1 YNDVWGNANGDYV
14 GLSAGSHSVSANP
27 LFEDAAR
34 EDLHLQ
40 ESSPCI
46 DIGDVTVLEEDID
59 GHPRTMGD
67 APDIGADEFLQSW
80 VELEPD
86 RASSGYPN
94 DTVLYTHTLT
104 NTGSRS
110 DTFAFTAQSSQGWD
124 VTFPDAVELGAGF
137 TATVEVQVEI
147 PAGTLSGTVDTTVVT
162 ATSGLNDAI
171 FDTAVDITTV
181 GLVRDVL
188 LEPDRIG
195 IVASAPP
202 GTVAVVYTHTLTN
215 VGNYTD
221 TFNLTW
227 MSDQSLTVTLVPPV
241 VTLGGGAGTTVYV
254 TVTVP
259 SIPTDIVLVDTT
271 VITAASQSVIT
282 VTGLVTDTTYV
293 NLQLGL
299 ELAPD
304 KEGSD
309 VPGNTVYYTHIL
321 TNNGNYTDTFTFEAQ
336 SSQGWNVAF
345 PASVELGSGLT
356 TTVQVGVQIPGGTL
370 SNTVDTTVVTATS
383 QFSTAVS
390 ASVVDTTIVEQAPGV
405 SLERE
410 WPDAEGWCVQSPP
423 STTVDYSFSLSN
435 EGNFTD
441 TFDITAQSSNGW
453 DVTVVPISAMLAPDA
468 STVIWVQV
476 QVPSTTAKFLDTVTV
491 TATSRADSTVSDSAY
506 YMTRV
511 NWDVSVE
518 LEPDNSGAVFL
529 EDSILYT
536 HTLTNT
542 GAETNTIGLT
552 GESSQEWNVTVSPNT
567 VELGPGEAVMVE
579 VTVAVPL
586 SVISVT
592 DTTVITASTT
602 QWCPACDTAVDTT
615 TVARPHV
622 TLEPDYSQSAA
633 PGTVVTYTHILSNS
647 GAISDTYTI
656 TYTSSLG
663 WATSVTPTVVYTL
676 PPGSE
681 VPVTGTVSVPA
692 GVLSGAIDTLVITAT
707 SQFTTTIFDTAT
719 DETTVPYAPGAVIAP
734 NRSGQADP
742 GGTITYTHVLTNTGN
757 YTETFDLTTHS
768 EFGYAEVSPATVVG
782 LGPGMAYTGV
792 QVVVRIP
799 AHAAA
804 GETEQT
810 QVIATF
816 AGQQKVAVDSTTVNS
831 INGTRYVAPNGTDEN
846 NNCTDLK
853 YNPCATVQ
861 HAVDYA
867 VTGDEVRVAQG
878 VYTDVHTT
886 GGYTQVVYLEKSLTL
901 RGGYIITDW
910 DSSDPVACSTVLDA
924 GGQGRVVYVAG
935 DVAPTIEGFHL

>member
-1 YNDVWGNANGDYV
+1 
-14 GLSAGSHSVSANP
+14 
-27 LFEDAAR
+27 
-34 EDLHLQ
+34 
-40 ESSPCI
+40 
-46 DIGDVTVLEEDID
+46 
-59 GHPRTMGD
+59 
-67 APDIGADEFLQSW
+67 
-80 VELEPD
+80 
-86 RASSGYPN
+86 
-94 DTVLYTHTLT
+94 
-104 NTGSRS
+104 
-110 DTFAFTAQSSQGWD
+110 
-124 VTFPDAVELGAGF
+124 
-137 TATVEVQVEI
+137 
-147 PAGTLSGTVDTTVVT
+147 
-162 ATSGLNDAI
+162 
-171 FDTAVDITTV
+171 
-181 GLVRDVL
+181 
-188 LEPDRIG
+188 
-195 IVASAPP
+195 
-202 GTVAVVYTHTLTN
+202 
-215 VGNYTD
+215 
-221 TFNLTW
+221 
-227 MSDQSLTVTLVPPV
+227 
-241 VTLGGGAGTTVYV
+241 
-254 TVTVP
+254 
-259 SIPTDIVLVDTT
+259 
-271 VITAASQSVIT
+271 
-282 VTGLVTDTTYV
+282 
-293 NLQLGL
+293 
-299 ELAPD
+299 
-304 KEGSD
+304 
-309 VPGNTVYYTHIL
+309 
-321 TNNGNYTDTFTFEAQ
+321 
-336 SSQGWNVAF
+336 
-345 PASVELGSGLT
+345 
-356 TTVQVGVQIPGGTL
+356 
-370 SNTVDTTVVTATS
+370 
-383 QFSTAVS
+383 
-390 ASVVDTTIVEQAPGV
+390 
-405 SLERE
+405 
-410 WPDAEGWCVQSPP
+410 
-423 STTVDYSFSLSN
+423 
-435 EGNFTD
+435 
-441 TFDITAQSSNGW
+441 
-453 DVTVVPISAMLAPDA
+453 
-468 STVIWVQV
+468 
-476 QVPSTTAKFLDTVTV
+476 
-491 TATSRADSTVSDSAY
+491 
-506 YMTRV
+506 
-511 NWDVSVE
+511 
-518 LEPDNSGAVFL
+518 
-529 EDSILYT
+529 
-536 HTLTNT
+536 
-542 GAETNTIGLT
+542 
-552 GESSQEWNVTVSPNT
+552 
-567 VELGPGEAVMVE
+567 MVE

-935 DVAPTIEGFHL
+935 DVAPTIEGFHLWRGNVNGDGAGLYI